1 MLLICKKQ
9 PEATQENYQTK
20 FETKALKKLGQ
31 WSKHLVKEVQILNA
45 KKVRKSQ
52 ESLRMNSQHKTNIE
66 IKNKEYV

>member
-31 WSKHLVKEVQILNA
+31 WSKHLVKEVQILNV
-45 KKVRKSQ
+45 KKSEKKPRKF
-52 ESLRMNSQHKTNIE
+52 
-66 IKNKEYV
+66 KNEFTTQNNYRD